1 MNLLDKDAAKNNK
14 DYNAPWKVAKR
25 SLESCDNA
33 GSIKNLC
40 HLYYADCEDSAVSP
54 TLGEFRLPA
63 AKMSYVVDTIESAD
77 EDDSSASCKAYLK
90 RPAEQTK
97 QKVVKPPFKPK
108 PLDSHSLDTS
118 AESNTLTP
126 EEINIPLAKP
136 KPAMADLVDEDTS
149 QLYLHQMVATDQPG
163 TTENYMK
170 VFELYLDE
178 SDAHEL
184 NEKDA
189 RGRTALHLAVQFS
202 NVEAIAALLMCGAD
216 VNVADHQNKS
226 PFTYCLDSYD
236 MPNYKCNQMFFT
248 FLGHVHKLV
257 VIGLRVSAENRRC
270 YARARSRHVFNDKQL
285 QLSYAIEL
293 DKMEDVR
300 LSYCTSLRDVLYQ
313 SADKI
318 ATSMLKRRTLEDV
331 LTSSDFY
338 KEFPKLCCLLKL
350 QYRRGVT
357 RYKLMQPV
365 KAALELIAGQGL
377 PDPCSETIIR
387 HLDDDEDLMSLMKI
401 SVEARDKS
409 AS

>member
-1 MNLLDKDAAKNNK
+1 MPFCLC
-14 DYNAPWKVAKR
+14 
-25 SLESCDNA
+25 SA
-33 GSIKNLC
+33 GSVKNLFQS
-40 HLYYADCEDSAVSP
+40 YYADYEDTAETP
-54 TLGEFRLPA
+54 ALGEFRLPA
-63 AKMSYVVDTIESAD
+63 AKMSYVIDTVDSTD
-77 EDDSSASCKAYLK
+77 EDESSASYKAHLK
-90 RPAEQTK
+90 RPAEQPK
-97 QKVVKPPFKPK
+97 PKVVKAPTATKQETLA
-108 PLDSHSLDTS
+108 LDSSETT
-118 AESNTLTP
+118 AESNVSTP
-126 EEINIPLAKP
+126 EEIEIPPANP
-136 KPAMADLVDEDTS
+136 KPAIDDLMDEDAS
-149 QLYLHQMVATDQPG
+149 QLFLHQMVATDQPG

-170 VFELYLDE
+170 AFELYLDE

-184 NEKDA
+184 NEKDS
-189 RGRTALHLAVQFS
+189 RGRTALHWAVKYS

-216 VNVADHQNKS
+216 VNVADHRNKS

-236 MPNYKCNQMFFT
+236 MPNYKCNQMFYT

-257 VIGLRVSAENRRC
+257 VIGLRVSPENRRC

-293 DKMEDVR
+293 DKMQDVR

-313 SADKI
+313 GADEI
-318 ATSMLKRRTLEDV
+318 ATSMLKRRTLEEV
-331 LTSSDFY
+331 LTASDFY

-357 RYKLMQPV
+357 RCKLMQPV
-365 KAALELIAGQGL
+365 KAALELIARQGL

-401 SVEARDKS
+401 GIEARGNS